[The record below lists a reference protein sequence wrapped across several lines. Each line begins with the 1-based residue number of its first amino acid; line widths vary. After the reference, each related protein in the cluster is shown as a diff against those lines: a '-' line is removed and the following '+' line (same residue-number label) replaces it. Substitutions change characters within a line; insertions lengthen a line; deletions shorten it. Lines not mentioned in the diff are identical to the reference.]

1 MTTAIG
7 TTRSGAHTLS
17 LLDRL
22 LDETVAPVSNRAGL
36 RQNLR
41 RDLENLLNTRRSWLS
56 TPAHLPELAR
66 SVIGYGLPDFSVQEM
81 TSGDNTSWLCEEIA
95 RTITRFEPR
104 LGRVQ
109 VQLQDPLQA
118 PLQSNQDSGNRLLH
132 LRIDAVL
139 LTDIQPEPV
148 SFHSE
153 LEIVT
158 LTMKLDENRQ

>member
-1 MTTAIG
+1 MATASG
-7 TTRSGAHTLS
+7 TAPPGPHTPS

-22 LDETVAPVSNRAGL
+22 LEATDPPASTRAGL

-41 RDLENLLNTRRSWLS
+41 RDLENLLNTRRSWLP

-81 TSGDNTSWLCEEIA
+81 TSGDNTSWLCGEIA

-109 VQLQDPLQA
+109 VHLQDHLH
-118 PLQSNQDSGNRLLH
+118 SNPDSNNRLLH

-139 LTDIQPEPV
+139 LTDAQPEPV
-148 SFHSE
+148 SFNSE